1 MNTNQTSSVPS
12 NIDKAVME
20 IQSKLTPGAKVSLVT
35 GNFNVIHPGHLRLLN
50 FAADCSDFLVVGV
63 NEDSHD
69 GVFIPANLRLEGMMA
84 LSSVVNHVIYLN
96 NNIAELI
103 QKLKPDFIIKGNE
116 HENTFNAELEV
127 INSYGGKLLFCSGE
141 VRFSSLDLL
150 QKELQKSNIS
160 SIQKPSDFPKRHG
173 FTPSNL
179 SRYIDKFKT
188 LKVVVVGDLIIDEYI
203 SCDTL
208 GLSQE
213 DPTIVVTPLKRDF
226 FIGGAG
232 IVAAHAQS
240 LGAKVEFFS
249 ITGDDEVANFAN
261 DKLLSMKVCPNLFS
275 DSSRPTTLKQ
285 RYRVQNKTLLRVSHL
300 KQHDIAPSLSNEI
313 LHKIKIAMKDADL
326 LVFSDFNYGCLPQN
340 LVDSIIK
347 EGQSIGLF
355 MVADSQSSSQMGD
368 ISRFQN
374 MQLITPTEHEARLA
388 LHGTKIGLAVLA
400 ERLHEKAKTSHLI
413 ITLGAEGLL
422 IYSPES
428 KSNNLETDLLPA
440 FNSSP
445 KDVSGA
451 GDSFLICSSMALSLG
466 ANIWESAY
474 LGSIASACQ
483 VSRIGNTPLD
493 TDEILRG
500 LTE

>member
-1 MNTNQTSSVPS
+1 MNKTPELISDIDRAVLEIRSKITS
-12 NIDKAVME
+12 D
-20 IQSKLTPGAKVSLVT
+20 AKISLVT

-50 FAADCSDFLVVGV
+50 FAADCSDFLVVGIH
-63 NEDSHD
+63 EDGHD
-69 GVFIPANLRLEGMMA
+69 GVFIPINLRLEGMRA
-84 LSSVVNHVIYLN
+84 LSSVVNQVIPIN
-96 NNIAELI
+96 NNITELV
-103 QKLKPDFIIKGNE
+103 QKLKPNFIIKGKE
-116 HENTFNAELEV
+116 HENKFNEEFEAA
-127 INSYGGKLLFCSGE
+127 NTYGGKLLFCSGE
-141 VRFSSLDLL
+141 MRFSSLDLL
-150 QKELQKSNIS
+150 RKELRKSSNSNIE
-160 SIQKPSDFPKRHG
+160 KPSDFPERHG

-179 SRYIDKFKT
+179 SRYVENFQA
-188 LKVVVVGDLIIDEYI
+188 LKVIVIGDLIIDEYI

-213 DPTIVVTPLKRDF
+213 DPTIVVTPLKRDL

-240 LGAKVEFFS
+240 LGAEVELFS
-249 ITGDDEVANFAN
+249 ITGDDDAAKFAN
-261 DKLLSMKVCPNLFS
+261 KVLQSMKVSPNLFI

-300 KQHDIAPSLSNEI
+300 KQHDIATSLSTKI
-313 LHKIKIAMKDADL
+313 FDKIKIAMRNADL
-326 LVFSDFNYGCLPQN
+326 LVFSDFNYGCLPQG
-340 LVDSIIK
+340 LVNSIVN
-347 EGQSIGLF
+347 EGQSLGLF

-388 LHGTKIGLAVLA
+388 LHGSKIGLTVLA
-400 ERLHEKAKTSHLI
+400 EKLHEKTNARHLV

-422 IYSPES
+422 IHSPES
-428 KSNNLETDLLPA
+428 ASKNLKTDLLPA

-483 VSRIGNTPLD
+483 VSRVGNTPLRN
-493 TDEILRG
+493 DEILNE
-500 LTE
+500 LTQK

>member
-1 MNTNQTSSVPS
+1 MKINQISETTSD
-12 NIDKAVME
+12 IDKAVLE
-20 IQSKLTPGAKVSLVT
+20 IQSKIIPGAKVSLVT

-63 NEDSHD
+63 NEDGHD
-69 GVFIPANLRLEGMMA
+69 GAFIPKNLRLEGMNA
-84 LSSVVNHVIYLN
+84 LSSVVNHVIPLN
-96 NNIAELI
+96 NNIVELI

-116 HENTFNAELEV
+116 HENRFNEEDEAA
-127 INSYGGKLLFCSGE
+127 NSYGGKLLFCSGE

-150 QKELQKSNIS
+150 QKELQKSNNS
-160 SIQKPSDFPKRHG
+160 NIQKPSDFPERHG

-188 LKVVVVGDLIIDEYI
+188 LKVIVIGDLIIDEYI

-213 DPTIVVTPLKRDF
+213 DPTIVITPLKKDL

-232 IVAAHAQS
+232 IVAAHARS

-249 ITGDDEVANFAN
+249 ITGDDEAANFAN
-261 DKLLSMKVCPNLFS
+261 EKLQALKVCPNLFI
-275 DSSRPTTLKQ
+275 DQSRPTTLKQ

-300 KQHDIAPSLSNEI
+300 KQHDIALTLSNEI
-313 LHKIKIAMKDADL
+313 YNKIKIAMKDADL
-326 LVFSDFNYGCLPQN
+326 LVFSDFNYGCLPQS
-340 LVDSIIK
+340 LVDAIVQ

-368 ISRFQN
+368 ISRFKN

-388 LHGTKIGLAVLA
+388 MHGSKIGLTVLA
-400 ERLHEKAKTSHLI
+400 EKLHEKTKTRHLI

-422 IYSPES
+422 IHSPES
-428 KSNNLETDLLPA
+428 TSNDLETDLLPA
-440 FNSSP
+440 FNTSP

-466 ANIWESAY
+466 ASIWESAY

-483 VSRIGNTPLD
+483 VSRVGNTPLKNN
-493 TDEILRG
+493 EL
-500 LTE
+500 LTELEK